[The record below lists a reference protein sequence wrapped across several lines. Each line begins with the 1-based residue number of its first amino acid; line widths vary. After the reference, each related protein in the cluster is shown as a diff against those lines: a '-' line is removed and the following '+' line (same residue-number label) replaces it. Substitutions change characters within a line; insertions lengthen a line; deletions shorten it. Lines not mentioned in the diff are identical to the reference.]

1 MSGADGTGR
10 AAARKS
16 AISSRSFLRRLAGHV
31 PAPLDGLCEF
41 GAGGLAD
48 LRGTLEVLRGV
59 GIEGRDP
66 EYIRRTLPLLRAAI
80 GPYFRPEV
88 RGLENI
94 PESGPVL
101 LVGNHSGGM
110 LIADTFVF
118 ACEFYARFGPERL
131 FHQLA
136 HDVVVRVPYLGGLR
150 RFGTVAASHENAQA
164 AFDEGAAVLVYPG
177 GDYETFRPSW
187 ESAEV
192 DFGNRQ
198 GFLRLALSANVPI
211 VPVVSLGGQETA
223 LFLTRG
229 ERMAHALQL
238 DRLLRSRVLPVSV
251 GPPFGLTIFDLPGRM
266 PLPAKI
272 SISVLPPLDVSELAG
287 RGCDRDLSTAYD
299 RVIDVMQSELTV
311 MQESRSVPVLG

>member
-1 MSGADGTGR
+1 VNAGEPSSGGR
-10 AAARKS
+10 S
-16 AISSRSFLRRLAGHV
+16 AITSRSLLRRLARAV
-31 PAPLDGLCEF
+31 PSPLDGFCEF
-41 GAGGLAD
+41 GAGGVAD
-48 LRGTLEVLRGV
+48 ARGMLDVLRGV

-66 EYIRRTLPLLRAAI
+66 DYIRRTLPILRAAVTH
-80 GPYFRPEV
+80 YFRPEV

-110 LIADTFVF
+110 LIADTFIF
-118 ACEFYARFGPERL
+118 ACEFYAKFGPERR

-150 RFGTVAASHENAQA
+150 RYGTVAASHENAEA
-164 AFDEGAAVLVYPG
+164 AFAEDAAVLVYPG

-198 GFLRLALSANVPI
+198 GFLRLALRAKVPI

-229 ERMAHALQL
+229 ERMAHLLGL

-251 GPPFGLTIFDLPGRM
+251 GPPFGLTIFDLPARV

-272 SISVLPPLDVSELAG
+272 SISVLPPLDVGELVG
-287 RGCDRDLSTAYD
+287 RGSDRDLTTAYD
-299 RVIDVMQSELTV
+299 QVIDVMQSELTV
-311 MQESRSVPVLG
+311 MQELRSVPVLG

>member
-1 MSGADGTGR
+1 MSGSGSAGSGR
-10 AAARKS
+10 S
-16 AISSRSFLRRLAGHV
+16 SISPHSLLRRLAEQL
-31 PAPLDGLCEF
+31 PSPLDGLCEF

-48 LRGTLEVLRGV
+48 ARGMLEIIRGV
-59 GIEGRDP
+59 GLEGRDP
-66 EYIRRTLPLLRAAI
+66 DYIRRTLPLLRGAVSA
-80 GPYFRPEV
+80 YFRPEV

-94 PESGPVL
+94 PPTGPVL

-150 RFGTVAASHENAQA
+150 RYGTVAASHENAEA
-164 AFDEGAAVLVYPG
+164 AFAEGAAVLVYPG

-192 DFGNRQ
+192 DFANRQ
-198 GFLRLALSANVPI
+198 GFLRLALRAKVPI

-229 ERMAHALQL
+229 QRMARALRI
-238 DRLLRSRVLPVSV
+238 DKTLRSRVLPLSV
-251 GPPFGLTIFDLPGRM
+251 GPPFGLTIFDLPGRV
-266 PLPAKI
+266 PLPSKI
-272 SISVLPPLDVSELAG
+272 SISVLPPLDVSELVG
-287 RGCDRDLSTAYD
+287 DGTDRDLAAAYD
-299 RVIDVMQSELTV
+299 RVIEVMQSELNV
-311 MQESRSVPVLG
+311 MQKSRSVPVLG

>member
-1 MSGADGTGR
+1 MSGTGTYSGR
-10 AAARKS
+10 S
-16 AISSRSFLRRLAGHV
+16 AISPHSLLRRLAEHV

-41 GAGGLAD
+41 GAGGIAD
-48 LRGTLEVLRGV
+48 ARGMLEVFRGV
-59 GIEGRDP
+59 GLEGRDP
-66 EYIRRTLPLLRAAI
+66 DYIRRTLPLLRAMVN
-80 GPYFRPEV
+80 GYFRPEV

-131 FHQLA
+131 FYQLA
-136 HDVVVRVPYLGGLR
+136 HDVVVRLPYLGGLR
-150 RFGTVAASHENAQA
+150 RYGTVAANHENAEA
-164 AFDEGAAVLVYPG
+164 AFAQGAAVLVYPG

-198 GFLRLALSANVPI
+198 GFLRLALRAKVPI
-211 VPVVSLGGQETA
+211 IPVVSLGGQETA

-229 ERMAHALQL
+229 QRLARAL
-238 DRLLRSRVLPVSV
+238 RIHRTLRSRVLPVSF
-251 GPPFGLTIFDLPGRM
+251 GPPFGLTIFDLPARI

-272 SISVLPPLDVSELAG
+272 SISVLPALDVRELAG
-287 RGCDRDLSTAYD
+287 RGSDQDLAAAYD
-299 RVIDVMQSELTV
+299 RVIEVMQSELSV
-311 MQESRSVPVLG
+311 MQDSRSVPVLG

>member
-1 MSGADGTGR
+1 VGAGETESAGR
-10 AAARKS
+10 S
-16 AISSRSFLRRLAGHV
+16 AISSHSLLRRLAGHL
-31 PAPLDGLCEF
+31 PAPLDGFCEF
-41 GAGGLAD
+41 GAGGIAD
-48 LRGTLEVLRGV
+48 ARGMFEVLRGV

-66 EYIRRTLPLLRAAI
+66 EYIRRTLPLLRSAVSA
-80 GPYFRPEV
+80 YFRPEV

-118 ACEFYARFGPERL
+118 ACEFYARFGPERP

-150 RFGTVAASHENAQA
+150 RYGTVAASHANAEA
-164 AFDEGAAVLVYPG
+164 AFAEEAAVLVYPG

-198 GFLRLALSANVPI
+198 GFLRLALRAKVPI

-223 LFLTRG
+223 LFVTRG
-229 ERMAHALQL
+229 ERMARTLHL
-238 DRLLRSRVLPVSV
+238 DRLLRTQVLPLSV
-251 GPPFGLTIFDLPGRM
+251 GPPFGLTIFDLPARV

-272 SISVLPPLDVSELAG
+272 TISVLPPLDVRELAR
-287 RGCDRDLSTAYD
+287 RGSDRDLATAYD
-299 RVIDVMQSELTV
+299 RVVGVMQSELSV

>member
-1 MSGADGTGR
+1 MSGAGKPDAGR
-10 AAARKS
+10 S
-16 AISSRSFLRRLAGHV
+16 AISSHNLLRRIAGHV
-31 PAPLDGLCEF
+31 PSPLDGLCEF
-41 GAGGLAD
+41 GAGGIAD
-48 LRGTLEVLRGV
+48 LRGMLDIVRGV
-59 GIEGRDP
+59 GLEGRDP
-66 EYIRRTLPLLRAAI
+66 EYIRRTLPLMQAVVSA
-80 GPYFRPEV
+80 YFRPEV

-118 ACEFYARFGPERL
+118 TSEFYARFGPERL
-131 FHQLA
+131 FYQLA

-150 RFGTVAASHENAQA
+150 RYGTVPASHENAEA
-164 AFDEGAAVLVYPG
+164 AFARGAAVLVYPG

-198 GFLRLALSANVPI
+198 GFLRLALRANVPI

-229 ERMAHALQL
+229 ERMARMLRL
-238 DRLLRSRVLPVSV
+238 DRTLRSRVLPVSF
-251 GPPFGLTIFDLPGRM
+251 GPPFGLTIFDLPARL

-272 SISVLPPLDVSELAG
+272 SVSVLPPLDVRELAG
-287 RGCDRDLSTAYD
+287 QGDDRDLTTAYD
-299 RVIDVMQSELTV
+299 QVMDVMQAELNV
-311 MQESRSVPVLG
+311 MQEARSVPVLG

>member
-1 MSGADGTGR
+1 MGGTDQASAGR
-10 AAARKS
+10 S
-16 AISSRSFLRRLAGHV
+16 AISSRSLLRRLAAHV
-31 PAPLDGLCEF
+31 PSPLDGLCEF
-41 GAGGLAD
+41 GAGGVAD
-48 LRGTLEVLRGV
+48 ARGMFEVLRGV
-59 GIEGRDP
+59 GLEGRDP
-66 EYIRRTLPLLRAAI
+66 EYIRRTLPLLRAAVTA
-80 GPYFRPEV
+80 YFRPEV
-88 RGLENI
+88 RGLEHI
-94 PESGPVL
+94 PASGPVL

-136 HDVVVRVPYLGGLR
+136 HDVVVRLPYLGGLR
-150 RFGTVAASHENAQA
+150 RYGTVAASHANAEA
-164 AFDEGAAVLVYPG
+164 AFAAGAAVLVYPG

-198 GFLRLALSANVPI
+198 GFLRLALRANVPI

-229 ERMAHALQL
+229 ERAARMLRL
-238 DRLLRSRVLPVSV
+238 DRTLRSRVLPVSV
-251 GPPFGLTIFDLPGRM
+251 GPPFGFTIFDLPARL

-272 SISVLPPLDVSELAG
+272 SISVLPPLDVGELAG
-287 RGCDRDLSTAYD
+287 RGSDRDLATAYE
-299 RVIDVMQSELTV
+299 RVMDVMQSELTA
-311 MQESRSVPVLG
+311 MQEARRAPVVG